1 MAQASMQGLEEI
13 CAAFRRWPRNV
24 HSDYRTL
31 AAECAEQALQLF
43 GSDRVLLAYSEHD
56 EPWMTIVEADHAG
69 STWHEEDEG
78 PERLVDE
85 SLDGL
90 SFLSSADGRVI
101 RAPDGEVSTVAMPI
115 HHEIAARCGK
125 GLLLSVPIDS
135 EDAQGR
141 LFVCAPRLE
150 QGVMLL
156 SAGVVA
162 TLMSMRFE
170 ATSHTDLAVRDA
182 VGEERIRVARDL
194 HDGLLQSFT
203 GVVLQLET
211 IHATIDES
219 PDEAKRMITDTQG
232 TIMSDQ
238 RELRRFVEQ
247 LRPRPLRRET
257 PYDFTA
263 RLEDLRARFEKQWG
277 ISIVYDVA
285 NIEPLVGA
293 YLGQETF
300 RLIHEA
306 VMNSAKHGNA
316 SQVQVALKTAGGEMQ
331 IQVADNGS
339 GFPFQGRLTLAQM
352 RESGGGP
359 MVLAERVHSLNGNL
373 VVDSTDNGSTITIS
387 IPLGWG
393 GAADGNDTRTR

>member
-1 MAQASMQGLEEI
+1 MQGFREI
-13 CAAFRRWPRNV
+13 CAALAQWPRNV

-31 AAECAEQALQLF
+31 ASECAENARTLF
-43 GSDRVLLAYSEHD
+43 DADRVILVFSERD
-56 EPWMTIVEADHAG
+56 EPWMTMVEADAGG
-69 STWHEEDEG
+69 STWREEDEA
-78 PERLVDE
+78 PDPLVDE
-85 SLDGL
+85 SLDGT
-90 SFLSSADGRVI
+90 SFLLMSGGEVIRVPDGR
-101 RAPDGEVSTVAMPI
+101 ATVVGQAI
-115 HHEIAARCGK
+115 HHEIASRCEGDVI
-125 GLLLSVPIDS
+125 LSVSIDA
-135 EDAQGR
+135 EEAQGR
-141 LFVCAPRLE
+141 LFVCSPKVDPE
-150 QGVMLL
+150 IMLL
-156 SAGVVA
+156 AAGIVA

-170 ATSHTDLAVRDA
+170 ATSHADLAVRDA
-182 VGEERIRVARDL
+182 VAEERTRVARDL

-211 IHATIDES
+211 IHSQIEEHPA
-219 PDEAKRMITDTQG
+219 EAQRMITDAQG
-232 TIMSDQ
+232 TIMADQ

-277 ISIVYDVA
+277 IRIVYDIA
-285 NIEPLVGA
+285 DIEPLVGA

-316 SQVQVALKTAGGEMQ
+316 SLVQVALKTADGEMQ
-331 IQVADNGS
+331 IKVIDNGS

-359 MVLAERVHSLNGNL
+359 TVLAERVHSLNGNL
-373 VVDSTDNGSTITIS
+373 VVDSTDNGSTISIS
-387 IPLGWG
+387 VPLGWG
-393 GAADGNDTRTR
+393 GSTDANDARSR